1 MEEVMYGL
9 SKLEWVAVRNF
20 AALGME
26 HVAYVKPVRVKG
38 VATYAI
44 HAADGTYL
52 CRYADRDAAMAAVR
66 QHELSPVSLH

>member
-1 MEEVMYGL
+1 
-9 SKLEWVAVRNF
+9 
-20 AALGME
+20 ME
-26 HVAYVKPVRVKG
+26 HVAYVKPVEVNG